1 MIFIFTKDSDD
12 ARYEDSIQVLFE
24 ENYDRAYN
32 TAVAILSNKDLAKD
46 AVQEAFSRALLKI
59 NTLNDKSKFSG
70 WICSITKNICR
81 DMLRQINRQNGE
93 ISSIYDEDGD
103 VKNITE
109 LSDFNVPEIIYE
121 DKEIRQEIKDCMDE
135 LDADSQQ
142 VINLRFFE
150 ELTYEEIAEHMNIS
164 VNTVKVKLYRAKQRM
179 ADKLKKHFDTKRG
192 EYRHV

>member
-1 MIFIFTKDSDD
+1 MIFIFTNDRDD

-32 TAVAILSNKDLAKD
+32 TAIAILSNKDLAKD

-59 NTLNDKSKFSG
+59 NTLNDKSKFSA

-81 DMLRQINRQNGE
+81 DMLRQINRQNGKNT
-93 ISSIYDEDGD
+93 SIYDEDGD

-179 ADKLKKHFDTKRG
+179 ADKLRKHFDTKG
-192 EYRHV
+192 SEYRHV